1 MPIALL
7 QAKWKNWAMASHGTK
22 IKGRQEKDQ
31 LKVQLHIVIT
41 FRQTDLLKCRHSKR
55 KLSSILILK
64 KLFFYEKIP
73 EENAPLILV
82 PPLNLWW
89 MNALLVLGIRGFN
102 LHTLSQFGKPSW
114 LAGNRGACLYENLMS
129 NNFVKIAVLRKK
141 KWNWCKLRFHPHG
154 FDWKRF

>member
-1 MPIALL
+1 
-7 QAKWKNWAMASHGTK
+7 MASHGTK

-31 LKVQLHIVIT
+31 LKVQLHIVIK

-82 PPLNLWW
+82 PPLNL
-89 MNALLVLGIRGFN
+89 
-102 LHTLSQFGKPSW
+102 
-114 LAGNRGACLYENLMS
+114 
-129 NNFVKIAVLRKK
+129 
-141 KWNWCKLRFHPHG
+141 
-154 FDWKRF
+154 